1 MALLLQDTELNELM
15 QDFYILTGIRI
26 ILFDE
31 NKVEIACYP
40 PFAETFCADLRKNE
54 SFDKKCVECD
64 RRSFERCKK
73 TKALDIYKC
82 HAGLI
87 DATMPIFDG
96 ERILG
101 YMMFGQITDN
111 RDKSE
116 FFDQMT
122 SLCRKY
128 GLEGKYD
135 EKIKKVKYRNNR
147 QILAAAK
154 ILETCAL
161 YVRLKEII
169 KPSGRQLIDS
179 IDRFIDEHIA
189 EEISVSR
196 LCEELEIGRTQ
207 LYELIRPVIGG
218 GVAAY
223 IKRKRLERAK
233 LLIKEGEL
241 SITEVSDA
249 VGFIDYNYFLRVFK
263 QEFGISPKKYAK
275 ERSDKRT

>member
-1 MALLLQDTELNELM
+1 MPLILQDTELNELM

-31 NKVEIACYP
+31 NKTEIACYP

-54 SFDKKCVECD
+54 DFNKKCVECD
-64 RRSFERCKK
+64 RQSFERCKK

-111 RDKSE
+111 RDKDE
-116 FFDQMT
+116 FFEQMT
-122 SLCRKY
+122 ALCKRCGAE
-128 GLEGKYD
+128 GLLD
-135 EKIKKVKYRNNR
+135 EKIKKIKYRNNR

-154 ILETCAL
+154 ILETCAH
-161 YVRLKEII
+161 YVRMKEII
-169 KPSGRQLIDS
+169 KPSGRQLIDY

-189 EEISVSR
+189 EEISVVR
-196 LCEELEIGRTQ
+196 LCDELNIGRTQ
-207 LYELIRPVIGG
+207 LYELTRPTVGG
-218 GVAAY
+218 IASY
-223 IKRKRLERAK
+223 IKRRRLEKAK
-233 LLIKEGEL
+233 MLIKSGKM
-241 SITEVSDA
+241 SVTEVSEA

-263 QEFGISPKKYAK
+263 QEYGISPKKYAK
-275 ERSDKRT
+275 KHTNNK